1 MAYDPLWQDCE
12 QPWALSPRTLTHRYL
27 LACLLIGGL
36 SLFTGLT
43 GDLVN
48 EDNDVLLYLSL
59 VTLSALYLGRG
70 PAKLSAALSLLALHQ
85 GHFHPGYS
93 LKHIGIQYVFSVA
106 IFWTIASRVGELSQ
120 WQRREKWLAQVREQ
134 EAKLV
139 ADFSQEL
146 SAADSEAEIEGLLGR
161 GGDISEE
168 VKKQLLAMVREHRQ
182 RLQNREAARQKS
194 IQLAAESV
202 QTSLLHSISHDIQ
215 TPLATILG
223 TVEMLKDS
231 QVTLEAGERD
241 QLLQL
246 ASEQAERIRMLARN
260 LINSSK
266 MESGYL
272 SLDCRNLEVGELF
285 SEASKSFAPAQRQ
298 RLRLLAPTGLRLWGD
313 FVLMTQVLTNLLDNA
328 LKYSAADQPVEVD
341 CLGEGCLVVRDRAPT
356 IEAGERQ
363 RVFERFYRLAT
374 GKKAVGSG
382 LGLSICQGILRSHG
396 GEIRVEPRSDGGNCF
411 IFQLPEEP
419 HGQSH
424 STG

>member
-1 MAYDPLWQDCE
+1 MAYDPLRQDFE
-12 QPWALSPRTLTHRYL
+12 QPWALSPRSLSQRYL

-36 SLFTGLT
+36 SLFTELT

-59 VTLSALYLGRG
+59 VTLSALHLGRG
-70 PAKLSAALSLLALHQ
+70 PAKLAAALSLLALHQ

-120 WQRREKWLAQVREQ
+120 WQRRERWLAQVREQ
-134 EAKLV
+134 EAKLM

-146 SAADSEAEIEGLLGR
+146 GATNSEEEIEGLLGR
-161 GGDISEE
+161 GGNISDDL
-168 VKKQLLAMVREHRQ
+168 KKQLLTMVREHRE
-182 RLQNREAARQKS
+182 RLQHREAARQKS
-194 IQLAAESV
+194 IQLATESV

-215 TPLATILG
+215 TPLAAILG

-231 QVTLEAGERD
+231 QVTIEAGERE

-266 MESGYL
+266 MESGHL
-272 SLDCRNLEVGELF
+272 QLDCRQLELGELF
-285 SEASKSFAPAQRQ
+285 SEASKSFSPAQRP
-298 RLRLLAPTGLRLWGD
+298 RLHLLAPPGVRLWGD
-313 FVLMTQVLTNLLDNA
+313 FVLLTQVLTNLMDNA
-328 LKYSAADQPVEVD
+328 LKYSACDQKVELD
-341 CLGEGCLVVRDRAPT
+341 CVQPGHLVIRDRAPT
-356 IEAGERQ
+356 IEEGERQ
-363 RVFERFYRLAT
+363 RVFERFYRVAT
-374 GKKAVGSG
+374 RQKAAGSG

-396 GEIRVEPRSDGGNCF
+396 GEIWVEPRSDGGNCF
-411 IFQLPEEP
+411 NFQLPEEP

-424 STG
+424 SAD